1 MKRDAHDTYNYRDRR
16 KGDKYTRVQRSRDL
30 VNIVCKSNADFHFPA
45 LRADRCKE
53 KKERKNL
60 RPAFIKLKV
69 FIRTIRDTNE
79 DLWGHGWT
87 VDTWIYRPHVS
98 LSRKPFNGRHYRYCI
113 AFEPRSGTPIQ
124 QGCNFA
130 DDPRNKRRGERR

>member
-1 MKRDAHDTYNYRDRR
+1 MIRIIIVIDERETNI
-16 KGDKYTRVQRSRDL
+16 L
-30 VNIVCKSNADFHFPA
+30 VSNALEISLISYANRMQISTFLPYA
-45 LRADRCKE
+45 RTGV
-53 KKERKNL
+53 KKKKKNL
-60 RPAFIKLKV
+60 RPTFIKLKV